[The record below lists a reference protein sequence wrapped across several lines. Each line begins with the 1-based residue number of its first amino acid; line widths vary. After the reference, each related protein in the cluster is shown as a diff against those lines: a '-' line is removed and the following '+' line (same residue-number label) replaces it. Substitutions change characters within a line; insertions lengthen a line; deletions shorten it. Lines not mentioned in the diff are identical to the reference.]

1 VSRALRVSAP
11 DPRAAPRW
19 QATLA
24 MTAAELRLAL
34 RRGETLVA
42 TAILPVVVL
51 VFFASVGILP
61 TTTAR
66 PVDFLL
72 PGSIAFAIIATSL
85 VSLGITTAYDRFYGV
100 LKRLGGSPLS
110 RAELVAGKML
120 AVLVVEIV
128 QVGLLVVAATVLL
141 GWTAPAGASVGMAV
155 AALTLGTLA
164 FAGLGLLLAG
174 SLRAETMLAVANGL
188 FVASLLLGGIVLPID
203 HLPAPLA
210 ALAGALPAAALSE
223 AFRVA
228 LGLGGDGTGALVL
241 LAGWGLGATVLAVL
255 TFRWE

>member
-1 VSRALRVSAP
+1 VTPSRQAP
-11 DPRAAPRW
+11 AGDAGAASPV

-42 TAILPVVVL
+42 TAVLPIVVL
-51 VFFASVGILP
+51 IFFASVGILP
-61 TTTAR
+61 TTVAR

-85 VSLGITTAYDRFYGV
+85 VSLGITTAYDRNYGV

-110 RAELVAGKML
+110 RAELIAAKML

-128 QVGLLVVAATVLL
+128 QVGLLVAAATILL
-141 GWTAPAGASVGMAV
+141 GWSAPAGTSVGMAV
-155 AALTLGTLA
+155 ASLLLGTLA

-174 SLRAETMLAVANGL
+174 TLRAETMLAVANGL
-188 FVASLLLGGIVLPID
+188 FVASLLLGGIILPID
-203 HLPAPLA
+203 HLPAPLT

-228 LGLGGDGTGALVL
+228 LGLGGDGTGSLIL
-241 LAGWGLGATVLAVL
+241 LAGWGLGATGLAVL